1 MHAAVWTL
9 LITGSRAACDLL
21 AAASP
26 DVVRKQGML
35 EVQEYCSVDLD
46 EGTAQ
51 CTITLDGDGTEPP
64 THPRGKGYD
73 FWYQPAGRA
82 RHLVPQNRA
91 LLSTGGP
98 TEAGRSGCASATYA
112 KGRIRI
118 DGLPPGTHICVRTS
132 AGRLAEF
139 RLNPSV
145 DPKRGVV
152 SITYITWEQ

>member
-9 LITGSRAACDLL
+9 VIACSLTTCDLL

-35 EVQEYCSVDLD
+35 GVQDYCSVDLD

-51 CTITLDGDGTEPP
+51 CTITLDGDGTQPP

-73 FWYQPAGRA
+73 FWYQPAGKA
-82 RHLVPQNRA
+82 RYLVPQNGA
-91 LLSTGGP
+91 LLSTGGQ
-98 TEAGRSGCASATYA
+98 TEAGSSGCAAATYV

-132 AGRLAEF
+132 TGRLAEF
-139 RLNPSV
+139 LLNGSV
-145 DPKRGVV
+145 DPKKGVV
-152 SITYITWEQ
+152 SITYITWE